1 MTTGLGPVELCGLYE
16 LDSMRP
22 KAMAFLADLH
32 ELCARHGICIAS
44 SMYDGLIISDLTD
57 KCIWFAGIEDF
68 TEGHNNVT

>member
-1 MTTGLGPVELCGLYE
+1 MTTTLELVELCRLYE
-16 LDSMRP
+16 LDSMSP

-57 KCIWFAGIEDF
+57 KCIWFAGIEDC
-68 TEGHNNVT
+68 TKDEYAE